1 MSKKLTRL
9 SDQVRRAVND
19 SGVSRYRLCKDTGID
34 QGAFSHFMAGKIGLG
49 MANLDA
55 LGEVLRLR
63 VTAEGPAR
71 VSPPM
76 KAGRKP
82 KAKGR

>member
-1 MSKKLTRL
+1 
-9 SDQVRRAVND
+9 
-19 SGVSRYRLCKDTGID
+19 
-34 QGAFSHFMAGKIGLG
+34 MAGKIGLG

-71 VSPPM
+71 VSEPM

-82 KAKGR
+82 KAKGK